1 MPSPQQSKSIP
12 PALINAF
19 AVPERPPLMPQEQE
33 RLDSAEKNTHST
45 AMGTLV
51 SWTFG
56 VGPRVVLVHGWSSR
70 AAHMLGFVDPLLA
83 AGYSVT
89 LFDGPA
95 HGEATGERASVVH
108 MGEALLALTRE
119 WAPVHGVLAHSVG
132 SAAALWAFHRGLS
145 VHASV
150 HLGGPVSLSAM
161 VRQLAIG
168 VGLDR
173 ASTAAFE
180 KWVEDFIGHPLATLD
195 LDVLKDGL
203 RHPGLI
209 VHDPEDDTVPFSAA
223 DTLHR
228 NWPQSELIRAGGLGH
243 RRLLRDPAMIG
254 LCSDF
259 IAAAGAQE
267 MTRANVGGEA

>member
-1 MPSPQQSKSIP
+1 MPTPQQPKSIP
-12 PALINAF
+12 PALISAF

-33 RLDSAEKNTHST
+33 RLDGGEKKVHST

-56 VGPRVVLVHGWSSR
+56 AGPRIVLVHGWSSR

-83 AGYSVT
+83 AGYSVS

-95 HGEATGERASVVH
+95 HGDASGDRASVVH

-132 SAAALWAFHRGLS
+132 SAAALWAFHRGLN

-161 VRQLAIG
+161 VRRLATG
-168 VGLDR
+168 LGLDQ

-180 KWVEDFIGHPLATLD
+180 KWVEDFIGHPLTALD
-195 LDVLKDGL
+195 LEALKDGL

-228 NWPQSELIRAGGLGH
+228 NWPQSELIRADRQGH
-243 RRLLRDPAMIG
+243 RRLLRDPAMIR

-259 IAAAGAQE
+259 IATAGFRE
-267 MTRANVGGEA
+267 MARVNTGAEA